1 MSIQQNFP
9 AISPSLNLNF
19 ARSKTLDPRITFSRT
34 STATRVNEQGL
45 VEVVSADIPRFDHK
59 YENGVIK
66 SLGLLVE
73 ESSSNLI
80 TYSEDFTQSIWD
92 APVSG
97 KSRATRVTST
107 GIDDPSGGTTA
118 ATYRNGGTLS
128 TELIWRAEGGTANV
142 PYTMSVWIR
151 RRTGTGQ
158 INLVVGDNIA
168 VEVTNQVTTEWKRI
182 SVTATP
188 TQTTIRAYIL
198 ILGINDEIDIW
209 GYQLEQKAFPTSY
222 IPTSGGTATRN
233 PDSVTM
239 TGDNFSDWY
248 NQSEGTVYADTR
260 VVGVQTGR
268 YDRLW
273 AITNSDL
280 NFQGI
285 GLYIEGPG
293 GSLVYVN
300 TITSSTGTLEYG
312 SRNTLSVPDISSST
326 TPELKSTL
334 TYSQNYANTSFNGF
348 IGSADTS
355 VNLITADRLFIGQPQ
370 RFQGYSCMTVS
381 QLTYYPRRL
390 SNDNLQNLTK

>member
-45 VEVVSADIPRFDHK
+45 VEVVSADIPRFDHE
-59 YENGVIK
+59 YDASTGVIK

-92 APVSG
+92 APVTG
-97 KSRATRVTST
+97 RSRATRVTST

-118 ATYRNGGTLS
+118 ATYKNGGTAAD
-128 TELIWRAEGGTANV
+128 ELIWRAEGGTANV

-233 PDSVTM
+233 PDTVTM

-248 NQSEGTVYADTR
+248 NQSEGTLFTR
-260 VVGVQTGR
+260 YKTIGDKSNQMVAQIRSTDGNNRVEIRAQGSSSSQFRVEVIDEGATQQQEFTIIPSGYTINNYHKITLGYKENDFASTINGTLYTDDSGTVGSCDYMTIGAAN
-268 YDRLW
+268 YGL
-273 AITNSDL
+273 NGDL
-280 NFQGI
+280 NG
-285 GLYIEGPG
+285 YI
-293 GSLVYVN
+293 
-300 TITSSTGTLEYG
+300 
-312 SRNTLSVPDISSST
+312 
-326 TPELKSTL
+326 
-334 TYSQNYANTSFNGF
+334 
-348 IGSADTS
+348 
-355 VNLITADRLFIGQPQ
+355 
-370 RFQGYSCMTVS
+370 S

-390 SNDNLQNLTK
+390 TNTQLQNLTK